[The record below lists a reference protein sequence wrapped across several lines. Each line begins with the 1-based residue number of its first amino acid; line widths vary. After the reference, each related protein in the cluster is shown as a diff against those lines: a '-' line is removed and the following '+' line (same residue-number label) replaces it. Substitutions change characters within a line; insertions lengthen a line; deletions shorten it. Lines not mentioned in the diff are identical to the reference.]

1 MKVCFVT
8 KRLAFGSAI
17 TKWSDVERLQEVGIT
32 HVINLRKNRHGKKVQ
47 QFEWLWLPFRDDK
60 EPRPRW
66 FYKRA
71 LGFYEHAMEQRKT
84 RVFVM
89 CRLGICRSA
98 SLTYFLL
105 RSDGKTGLKART
117 LIRKARACAQ
127 ISPAYRESGEMSLGT
142 RVFAAPEPKHARLE
156 K

>member
-8 KRLAFGSAI
+8 TRRLAFGSAM
-17 TKWSDVERLQEVGIT
+17 TKWSDVKRLQAMGIT
-32 HVINLRKNRHGKKVQ
+32 HVINLRRNRNGKKVR

-60 EPRPRW
+60 KPRPCW
-66 FYKRA
+66 FYRKALKFYRRA
-71 LGFYEHAMEQRKT
+71 MDRQRTK
-84 RVFVM
+84 VFVM
-89 CRLGICRSA
+89 CRLGICRNA

-127 ISPAYRESGEMSLGT
+127 ISPAYRESEEACMPLRIGRT
-142 RVFAAPEPKHARLE
+142 
-156 K
+156 